1 MEVVIASPV
10 NICCTM
16 RSLIGGIRCIHL
28 IHCTHLLL
36 LNLIVS
42 CILLVFSS
50 VHLCTF
56 VDVFQIIFLFSI
68 LPVCP
73 VWFGCSCSLFLR
85 VVLVLCV
92 LFVL

>member
-10 NICCTM
+10 NICCTV
-16 RSLIGGIRCIHL
+16 RSLIGEIHCIHL

-56 VDVFQIIFLFSI
+56 VDVFQIANCPIFHLAGPFV
-68 LPVCP
+68 PECP
-73 VWFGCSCSLFLR
+73 VWTII
-85 VVLVLCV
+85 
-92 LFVL
+92 